1 MAPWLS
7 RPISPV
13 CSASAYQVADGRGG
27 SDGAEVTA
35 FVNPVA
41 TELDPPVLAGSS
53 DRELSQIA
61 RACTSG
67 VADQLVRLEG
77 PAIRI
82 EDMAPG
88 ERIQVIAE
96 PGQQIELQSR
106 DFVRATYLVVD
117 GGLLVITPN
126 GNIAYFDGFAD
137 AAESD
142 APPMIAVAEGPRWP
156 ATGSSPLWSRSRSR
170 RRLTLVWRSP
180 ACRRRRPGPTHWGG
194 ADFTAYDPG
203 SIGPGLDPLGPLLPT
218 ALGLG
223 TPPLLDTTTPILAEP
238 RRGRRRRRRRLRRHR
253 RPRTSRR
260 PLPSAPKSAPRS
272 ARSRGRS
279 APYRRSRSRPS
290 ASAEPSIPA

>member
-1 MAPWLS
+1 MATEQSADQAVQIAQAGANRPPVADDLCVVTAQGAPIDIPVLANVSDPDGDPLRILS
-7 RPISPV
+7 VSEP
-13 CSASAYQVADGRGG
+13 ASGTVDIEPDGTLAFAADQPGLQRFTYQVADGRGG

-41 TELDPPVLAGSS
+41 TELDPPVLAGLS

-126 GNIAYFDGFAD
+126 GNIAYFEGFAD
-137 AAESD
+137 AAQSD
-142 APPMIAVAEGPRWP
+142 APPMIAVAEGPGGGQRP
-156 ATGSSPLWSRSRSR
+156 APRRS
-170 RRLTLVWRSP
+170 
-180 ACRRRRPGPTHWGG
+180 G
-194 ADFTAYDPG
+194 AD
-203 SIGPGLDPLGPLLPT
+203 
-218 ALGLG
+218 
-223 TPPLLDTTTPILAEP
+223 
-238 RRGRRRRRRRLRRHR
+238 RG
-253 RPRTSRR
+253 
-260 PLPSAPKSAPRS
+260 A
-272 ARSRGRS
+272 GGG
-279 APYRRSRSRPS
+279 
-290 ASAEPSIPA
+290 